1 MVKIRSP
8 IRVKDLEVKAGTM
21 FKALLGIQ
29 ASKKELFDNDRMLI
43 LDLEKGESIAFLD
56 KDDNV
61 WELSRN
67 ARGRHNLRR
76 LKNSPTPTIGEIP

>member
-21 FKALLGIQ
+21 F
-29 ASKKELFDNDRMLI
+29 I